1 MIRVQL
7 ARRLRDAGLI
17 WRPAEADRFIIPD
30 RGMDERIFTIS
41 AMTVEVRDSPVG
53 PLIAFNGVV
62 EWALDA
68 IERREVVW
76 LPRED
81 QLRERLG
88 TTFESLRQNGEG
100 HWECVIRTADQ
111 QTAHQASTAAEA
123 YGAAVLALLEQANAE
138 LFDAAG

>member
-1 MIRVQL
+1 MITVQQ
-7 ARRLRDAGLI
+7 ARHLRGAGLI
-17 WRPAEADRFIIPD
+17 WRPTEADRFIVPD
-30 RGMDERIFTIS
+30 RGMDDHVFTIS

-88 TTFESLRQNGEG
+88 TTFESLHHNGEG
-100 HWECVIRTADQ
+100 KWQCAIHTADQ
-111 QTAHQASTAAEA
+111 QTVHQGETAVEA
-123 YGAAVLALLEQANAE
+123 YGAAVLALLDQANTE